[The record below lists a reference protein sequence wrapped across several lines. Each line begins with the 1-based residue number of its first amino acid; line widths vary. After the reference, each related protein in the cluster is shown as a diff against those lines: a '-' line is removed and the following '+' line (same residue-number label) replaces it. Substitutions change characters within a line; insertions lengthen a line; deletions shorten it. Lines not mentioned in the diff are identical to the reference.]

1 MKKILLLTLFTFLGL
16 NNSLVNAQ
24 AVCGGTFTDSGG
36 TTSNY
41 NNNTDVTTTICPT
54 TPGDL
59 VSVIFTSFD
68 IESTNDAL
76 YVYNGNSIAAPQI
89 VSSNSAGNVPGGL
102 AGGFWGTTLPAPITS
117 SSPDGCLTFRFRSN
131 ETITNSGWNAEVICS
146 PIGTCL
152 KPTQLVA
159 SSITETSFV
168 VNWTENNAA
177 TAWEIYVAPQGT
189 PYPTYTTSG
198 IVASSN
204 SFVITGLTPNSCY
217 DVYVRSICNYG
228 LNEISTWSNPISVC
242 NFDCASFG
250 TCGDYINAIAFID
263 SNGNGI
269 KDGSEINF
277 NAGTFNYSL
286 NDGAAIN
293 SYSNNGDLYIPAT
306 NPLTTFDLSYVI
318 PSYLNSYYTC
328 ATSYNNIS
336 VSAGS
341 GANYYYF
348 PVSEITPFVDLETT
362 IYANPPRPGFSRN
375 CQLYYKNNSTI
386 TIPSG
391 TITFTK
397 DNLETINS
405 ISISQPGTIATANGF
420 TYNFTNL
427 APQENRFIS
436 FILQTPTIPTV
447 NLGDL
452 LMISSSVTPISGDVF
467 PENNNSTLTQ
477 TVVGSYDPNEI
488 YESRGPQIGIN
499 NFSINDY
506 LTYTI
511 TFENTGTANAEFV
524 RIENLLNSQLNPNSI
539 EIINSSHI
547 YDLKLENNKLTWFF
561 YDINL
566 PPTSLNPINS
576 HGFVSY
582 RIKPNPGFAVGTII
596 PNTANIFFDFNPAIV
611 TNTFNTEFVAALG
624 NATFESGNFMLV
636 PNPATN
642 SVQIQLKNSSERIN
656 TISIYD
662 VLGNR
667 VKSIESVNSE
677 QIQIQTSELS
687 SGIYIIEV
695 INNTNLKEFKKLVI
709 K

>member
-16 NNSLVNAQ
+16 NTTIINAQ
-24 AVCGGTFTDSGG
+24 TGCGGTFTDSGG

-41 NNNTDVTTTICPT
+41 NNTADATTTICPT
-54 TPGDL
+54 MPGDV

-68 IESTNDAL
+68 IESMNDAL
-76 YVYNGNSIAAPQI
+76 YVFNGNSISAPQI
-89 VSSNSAGNVPGGL
+89 ASSNSAGNVPGGL
-102 AGGFWGTTLPAPITS
+102 AGGFWGTSLPTPITS

-131 ETITNSGWNAEVICS
+131 ETITNSGWNADVSCG
-146 PIGTCL
+146 PMGNCL

-159 SSITETSFV
+159 SSITETSFSLS
-168 VNWTENNAA
+168 WTENNAA
-177 TAWEIYVAPQGT
+177 TAWEIYVAPQGMPLPTSLT
-189 PYPTYTTSG
+189 PG
-198 IVASSN
+198 IIGSLN

-217 DVYVRSICNYG
+217 DVYVRSICNFG

-269 KDGSEINF
+269 KDPSESNF
-277 NAGTFNYSL
+277 NSGNFNYSL
-286 NDGAAIN
+286 NDGPTIY

-306 NPLTTFDLSYVI
+306 NPFTSYDLGYTI
-318 PSYLNSYYTC
+318 PSYLTSYYTC
-328 ATSYNNIS
+328 AISYNNITVS
-336 VSAGS
+336 VGS

-348 PVSEITPFVDLETT
+348 PVTEITPFVDLETT
-362 IYANPPRPGFSRN
+362 IYANPPRPGFTRN

-452 LMISSSVTPISGDVF
+452 LTISSNITPISGDIF
-467 PENNNSTLTQ
+467 PGNNSATLTQ

-499 NFSINDY
+499 NFTTNDY
-506 LTYTI
+506 LYYTI
-511 TFENTGTANAEFV
+511 TFENTGTANAEFI
-524 RIENLLNSQLNPNSI
+524 RIENLLNNQLNSGSVEMI
-539 EIINSSHI
+539 ASSHI
-547 YDLKLENNKLTWFF
+547 YDLKRENNKLTWFF

-566 PPTSLNPINS
+566 PPTSLNPTNS
-576 HGFVSY
+576 HGFVTY
-582 RIKPNPGFAVGTII
+582 RIKPNSGFGVGTII
-596 PNTANIFFDFNPAIV
+596 PNTANIFFDYNPAIV
-611 TNTFNTEFVAALG
+611 TNTFNTEFVAALA
-624 NATFESGNFMLV
+624 NATFELGNFMLV

-642 SVQIQLKNSSERIN
+642 NVQVQLKNSSEKIN
-656 TISIYD
+656 TITIYD
-662 VLGNR
+662 VLGKKI
-667 VKSIESVNSE
+667 KSTENVNSN
-677 QIQIQTSELS
+677 QIQIQTSELVR
-687 SGIYIIEV
+687 GIYMIEV
-695 INNTNLKEFKKLVI
+695 TNDTNLKEIKKLVI

>member
-1 MKKILLLTLFTFLGL
+1 MKKILLLTLFIFLGL
-16 NNSLVNAQ
+16 HNNFVNAQ
-24 AVCGGTFTDSGG
+24 ATCGGTFTDSGG

-41 NNNTDVTTTICPT
+41 NNNADNTWTICPP
-54 TPGDL
+54 TPGDV

-68 IESTNDAL
+68 IENTNDAL
-76 YVYNGNSIAAPQI
+76 YVFNGNSIASPQI
-89 VSSNSAGNVPGGL
+89 ASSNSAGNVPGGL

-131 ETITNSGWNAEVICS
+131 ETITNSGWNADVICG
-146 PIGTCL
+146 PITCL

-159 SSITETSFV
+159 SQITETSFA

-198 IVASSN
+198 IVSSSN
-204 SFVITGLTPNSCY
+204 SFVITGITPNSCY
-217 DVYVRSICNYG
+217 DVYVKSICNSG
-228 LNEISTWSNPISVC
+228 LNGASNWSDPISVC
-242 NFDCASFG
+242 TFDCTSFG

-293 SYSNNGDLYIPAT
+293 SYSNNGDLYIPNT
-306 NPLTTFDLSYVI
+306 NPSTSYDLGYTI

-328 ATSYNNIS
+328 ATSYNNITVS
-336 VSAGS
+336 VGS

-348 PVSEITPFVDLETT
+348 PVTEITPFVDLETT

-405 ISISQPGTIATANGF
+405 ISQSGTIATANGF

-427 APQENRFIS
+427 APQENRTITI
-436 FILQTPTIPTV
+436 ILQTPTIPTV

-452 LMISSSVTPISGDVF
+452 LTVSSNITPVSGDIF
-467 PENNNSTLTQ
+467 PDNNNSTLTQ
-477 TVVGSYDPNEI
+477 TVIGSYDPNEI
-488 YESRGPQIGIN
+488 YESRGPQIAIN
-499 NFSINDY
+499 NFTTNDY

-511 TFENTGTANAEFV
+511 TFENTGTANAEFI
-524 RIENLLNSQLNPNSI
+524 RIENLLNNQLNPSSVEMI
-539 EIINSSHI
+539 ASSHI
-547 YDLKLENNKLTWFF
+547 YDLKRENNKLTWFF

-566 PPTSLNPINS
+566 PPTSLNPSNS
-576 HGFVSY
+576 HGFVTY
-582 RIKPNPGFAVGTII
+582 RIKPNAGFGVGTVI
-596 PNTANIFFDFNPAIV
+596 PNTANIFFDYNTAII

-624 NATFESGNFMLV
+624 NATFELGNFMLV

-642 SVQIQLKNSSERIN
+642 NVQVQLKNSSEKIN
-656 TISIYD
+656 TIAIYD
-662 VLGNR
+662 VIGKKI
-667 VKSIESVNSE
+667 KSIENVNSN
-677 QIQIQTSELS
+677 QIEIQTSELAR
-687 SGIYIIEV
+687 GIYMIEV
-695 INNTNLKEFKKLVI
+695 MNDANLKEIKKLVI